1 METTWLRRRS
11 LVLDMPDAV
20 VVADANGN
28 LLWGNPAAE
37 SLFGVTNAEI
47 AGKSA
52 FELLHP
58 EDHEIALASLE
69 SVQGKDVGTPIELR
83 VRAREG
89 WRLVELIGANLIG
102 HSPVDGLLWCI
113 RDLTERR
120 RWEILSDETAR
131 FRSLVHN
138 SATILILLDA
148 AGTVVSVSGAITR
161 TLGHDQGLVEGHPL
175 EDLVVAADC
184 ATLQAGLASS
194 MAVEPTSAGPV
205 TVEVSFRRHDGGI
218 PDAVRAQH
226 RQPAR

>member
-1 METTWLRRRS
+1 METTWLAS

-131 FRSLVHN
+131 FAPSCTTQRPSSSSSTPPAQWCRCRERS
-138 SATILILLDA
+138 
-148 AGTVVSVSGAITR
+148 
-161 TLGHDQGLVEGHPL
+161 
-175 EDLVVAADC
+175 
-184 ATLQAGLASS
+184 
-194 MAVEPTSAGPV
+194 
-205 TVEVSFRRHDGGI
+205 
-218 PDAVRAQH
+218 
-226 RQPAR
+226 PARSAMTRVSWRAILSRTSSWRRTAPPCRPAWRRRWRSSPRARAPSP